1 MFDFDLTSLV
11 ARAPAILI
19 ALALH
24 EYAHARMAV
33 WLGDPTPRWEGRLTI
48 NPLPHLD
55 PIGTLMLIF
64 GPFGWAK
71 PVGVNPYNFRGNK
84 QRGMMLVALAGPL
97 MNVLLAI
104 ISVALFV
111 GFGDIAEARHLLRSM
126 IGINVGLA
134 VFNLLPIPPLDGSK
148 VLAGLLPARNQ
159 GWLRQLEQYGPILL
173 LVLVF
178 FPALSR
184 VIFWP
189 LYEALYNVVFPVG
202 SAIGQILF

>member
-1 MFDFDLTSLV
+1 MFDFNLTDLI

-48 NPLPHLD
+48 NPLSHLD
-55 PIGTLMLIF
+55 PIGALMLIF

-97 MNVLLAI
+97 MNVFLAI
-104 ISVALFV
+104 LSVALFV
-111 GFGDIAEARHLLRSM
+111 GFGNIAEARALLVSM
-126 IGINVGLA
+126 ISINVGLA
-134 VFNLLPIPPLDGSK
+134 VFNLLPVPPLDGSK
-148 VLAGLLPARNQ
+148 VLAGLLPYRSQ

-178 FPALSR
+178 FP
-184 VIFWP
+184 VISDRLFRP
-189 LYEALYNVVFPVG
+189 LYKALYSVVLPVG
-202 SAIGQILF
+202 TAIGQWVF